1 MKILTKRAIALC
13 IDASL
18 FGCLFVFCQKLLA
31 QWVTVNTGWIV
42 LLCVPLFFKDLVFRN
57 ASIWKKIM
65 RICVLDNKWQNPR
78 MTTMIKRTACML
90 TYGYVLF
97 LKARFVEGQ
106 MLSLFDWERDALQ
119 TRVIDKAVL
128 KQLRVEAN
136 AMSGSYEA
144 NMTQVYNEYLRRIYA
159 T

>member
-1 MKILTKRAIALC
+1 M
-13 IDASL
+13 
-18 FGCLFVFCQKLLA
+18 G
-31 QWVTVNTGWIV
+31 
-42 LLCVPLFFKDLVFRN
+42 
-57 ASIWKKIM
+57 
-65 RICVLDNKWQNPR
+65 ICVLDNKWQIPR

-106 MLSLFDWERDALQ
+106 MLSLFDWERDALK